1 MGVSPTQGNAVKPL
15 LLLVAAAAVL
25 LAAAGEAAPPAYD
38 YDRWFATV
46 ARQSLWQAATDAG
59 AKRGDVR
66 SVAVRCYHDKRSFE
80 QSFEIRSEGPPVRVV
95 AYYAGGPDLHLRNAT
110 CANIRLFLLGR
121 HTVLTAAA
129 YSILLHE
136 ALHRQGLANE
146 RFTTCFANE
155 AVRWGALWFGFG
167 EAHALRARNLAFT
180 YTRLYAPKAYRMGK
194 PNCLALTRET
204 EWTEL
209 ARG

>member
-1 MGVSPTQGNAVKPL
+1 MK
-15 LLLVAAAAVL
+15 LLVVLVTATSTL
-25 LAAAGEAAPPAYD
+25 LAASGEAAPRTYD
-38 YDRWFATV
+38 YDRWFATI
-46 ARQSLWQAATDAG
+46 ARQSLWQAAIEAG
-59 AKRGDVR
+59 ATREDVHG
-66 SVAVRCYHDKRSFE
+66 VAVRCYRDKQSFE
-80 QSFEIRSEGPPVRVV
+80 QSLEIRSEAPPARVV
-95 AYYAGGPDLHLRNAT
+95 AYYAGGRDLHLRNGT
-110 CANIRLFLLGR
+110 CANIRLFFLGR

-155 AVRWGALWFGFG
+155 AVRWGALWFGFS
-167 EAHALRARNLAFT
+167 EAKALRARNLALT

-204 EWTEL
+204 DWTEL
-209 ARG
+209 AGG